1 MTTSADISLTFDDS
15 LSIGLP
21 QPLGVSAGITEIPKI
36 SIGLDPLTIEPL
48 TVSAGITEIPKI
60 SIGLDP
66 LTIEPL
72 TIEPLTITVNP
83 LDLSIGITELP
94 SIRVHLPARFTSAL
108 SILGHELFC
117 LHLCGEAQLITE
129 PYEPNP
135 CERGRDE
142 HISNAAEPPQP
153 PSAKA
158 RE

>member
-21 QPLGVSAGITEIPKI
+21 QPLG
-36 SIGLDPLTIEPL
+36 
-48 TVSAGITEIPKI
+48 VSAGITEIPKI

-94 SIRVHLPARFTSAL
+94 SIRVHLPAQFTAAL
-108 SILGHELFC
+108 SILGHQLFC
-117 LHLCGEAQLITE
+117 ARLCGEAQLITE

-135 CERGRDE
+135 CERCRDQ
-142 HISNAAEPPQP
+142 HSSKAADAPQP
-153 PSAKA
+153 PSPKA